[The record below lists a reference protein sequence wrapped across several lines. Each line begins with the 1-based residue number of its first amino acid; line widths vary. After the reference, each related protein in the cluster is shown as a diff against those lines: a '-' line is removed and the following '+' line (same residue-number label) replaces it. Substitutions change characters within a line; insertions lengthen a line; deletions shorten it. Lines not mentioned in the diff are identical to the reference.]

1 MYENDMG
8 STDTITMETLVKAAK
23 AMNQNA
29 EVTLK
34 NMLEAIES
42 ISAEELQKEIDK
54 E

>member
-1 MYENDMG
+1 MYDNDMG
-8 STDTITMETLVKAAK
+8 STDTITMETLVKAAR

-34 NMLEAIES
+34 NMQDAIEA
-42 ISAEELQKEIDK
+42 ISAEDLQKEIDK